1 MCALF
6 WAFEIEHVKLATRFE
21 NAPDRAQGLALLVR
35 WDVVEHERGQHTV
48 EGRFGI
54 RKLVAKTLVEVD
66 RDRCDGGLA
75 SGAGERL
82 RVGIEPNGVGLWIEA
97 F

>member
-21 NAPDRAQGLALLVR
+21 DAPDRAQGLDLLVR

-48 EGRFGI
+48 EGHFGI
-54 RKLVAKTLVEVD
+54 GKLVAKTLVKAD
-66 RDRCDGGLA
+66 RYRCAGPLP
-75 SGAGERL
+75 SGSGERL
-82 RVGIEPNGVGLWIEA
+82 RVGIESNGVGLWIEA